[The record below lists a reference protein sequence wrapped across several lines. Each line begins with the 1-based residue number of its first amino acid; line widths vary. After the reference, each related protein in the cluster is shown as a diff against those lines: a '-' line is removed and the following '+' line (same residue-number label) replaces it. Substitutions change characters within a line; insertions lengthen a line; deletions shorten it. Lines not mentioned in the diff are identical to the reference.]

1 MKKKSLITYRHFQ
14 IIAMIALSV
23 FLVIE
28 AFRQGDFNI
37 FFEAGKDI
45 LMGENLYTKVY
56 QGWLHY
62 YYSPFF
68 ALLLSPFT
76 FFSEYVITLLWLVLN
91 IYFFYRIW
99 EVLSDWLE
107 INLLPITTQ
116 RWFFWGSVILCVQ
129 GIRDNIHYH
138 QITIMMVFLTL
149 QGLDLI
155 LKNKEWQG
163 GALIALGINIKILPI
178 VFFPYLIYRG
188 YWKGALSVVLVW
200 MFLLFLPAAFI
211 GWEYNSFLLSE
222 WWDGINPSQ
231 KENILDFARAGFGS
245 LVTALFHSEEGE
257 TQPIFITQLS
267 MDSIVFITNGLRLFL
282 AVFTLY
288 FLRTLPFQKAKNNLH
303 RLWEVGYLFLVIP
316 FLFPHQQNYA
326 YFFDYPAVV
335 YLMYVFYGKI
345 KERASYRM
353 IDLKDII
360 LLRVL
365 GVSYLMMSAE
375 LFLGTFRDFYIDI
388 RLMTW
393 AAILVLVVYSNVAGR
408 FSSLPKK
415 KHSDFF
421 ENTKK

>member
-14 IIAMIALSV
+14 IVAMIALSV
-23 FLVIE
+23 FLAIE
-28 AFRQGDFNI
+28 AFRQCDFNI

-45 LMGENLYTKVY
+45 LEGENLYTKIY

-76 FFSEYVITLLWLVLN
+76 YFSEYVITLLWLGLN
-91 IYFFYRIW
+91 VYFFYRIW
-99 EVLSDWLE
+99 EILRDWLE
-107 INLLPITTQ
+107 INLLPITTR

-138 QITIMMVFLTL
+138 QITIMMIFLTL

-155 LKNKEWQG
+155 LKKKEWQG

-188 YWKGALSVVLVW
+188 SWKGALSVILVW
-200 MFLLFLPAAFI
+200 VFLLFLPSAFI
-211 GWEYNSFLLSE
+211 GWEYNSYLLNE
-222 WWDGINPSQ
+222 WWSGINPSQ
-231 KENILDFARAGFGS
+231 KENVLDFARAGLGS

-267 MDSIVFITNGLRLFL
+267 MDSIIFITNGFRLFL
-282 AVFTLY
+282 VIFTLY
-288 FLRTLPFQKAKNNLH
+288 FLRTLPFQKARNNLH
-303 RLWEVGYLFLVIP
+303 RHWEVGYLFLVIP

-326 YFFDYPAVV
+326 YFFIYPAVV
-335 YLMYVFYGKI
+335 YLMYVFYRKI
-345 KERASYRM
+345 KTRGKFKLLS
-353 IDLKDII
+353 LKDKIS
-360 LLRVL
+360 LGVL

-375 LFLGTFRDFYIDI
+375 LFLGAFRTFYIDI

-393 AAILVLVVYSNVAGR
+393 AAIFILGVYAVMS
-408 FSSLPKK
+408 FSRHEKK
-415 KHSDFF
+415 D
-421 ENTKK
+421 